1 MFDQS
6 NKFEVAFDSPET
18 AEALEFVRELQ
29 QFMPKGAVEYS
40 FLQVVDAH
48 VPVRRR

>member
-1 MFDQS
+1 MQA

-18 AEALEFVRELQ
+18 VEALTFVKELQ
-29 QFMPKGAVEYS
+29 PYMPKGAVEYS

-48 VPVRRR
+48 VTGRRP